1 MKYLL
6 NEEKL
11 RLLRIADIQSE
22 EREYEEF
29 LQSLY
34 EVHLLNNFTEQQ
46 LLNENF
52 LSKVKDTFKSFTGKA
67 KDSLKSAFSL
77 IKKNG
82 ENPSEFV
89 KKFGD
94 IFQGVK
100 FKNVT
105 EMGNLIKLAKKTA
118 DSKSNVQELEGSAA
132 PLVGYD
138 PAPVQNYT
146 GTPDMEIDNVNDLD
160 KVGIEQ
166 DFKWTGKTTD
176 YDDLIVTNYKSLP
189 QGVFL
194 KDEIYR
200 KRLDTVNGIEFI
212 ENVKSLTKIDDSN
225 EDYEN
230 KVRFVQKLGDF
241 FRRNKWLTLGLG
253 FLFSAG
259 FTAANTG
266 MGVAAI
272 SKALSDD
279 NPNVKSV
286 FAPQSGSDPDYAKN
300 VDADQD
306 RSIAGD
312 ASGDDV
318 EDIKGKIDLGGDGI
332 IDDKELDNFKT
343 KLKQYISGETTDNI
357 ATAAT
362 FDVGEYELTAEQ
374 QDWVVKKGVDNV
386 LNQIKDVISEK
397 GVTNTITVDAESV
410 GHISSNA
417 GDQDNVA
424 NDGSDLAKGRAEYG
438 KKIIELIKV
447 KVNEVVKKTVGKN
460 VNVEFNT
467 SVDADSD
474 VKDQKQH
481 SAFNNSAD
489 QSTIIKIKGVKTDG
503 GKVRTMLNWQPL
515 RAGRIVY
522 WWERITGKKDN
533 KETGEETGGT
543 DKKTG
548 EETGGTDKD
557 REKTDKETGGGT
569 GTTKP
574 IPVGDADP
582 DEAEKLFK
590 DKSLNRNQEILSV
603 LKMANP
609 NIKGDV
615 NDKSY
620 KSWDDNTKKIVIDLR
635 KSPDVLLK
643 KFQSVTG
650 INVSPRQKSTKRF
663 QRSGIAESILAEA
676 AIDKKLEILSITDD
690 AIRKNK
696 VEIMAMLM
704 KMYNLKPSDIPDE
717 VKKLTPDEQKQLKS
731 ITGEL
736 DTMFKKF
743 SDVERIKNDL
753 NLSTQTQTA
762 LSRINTYDEFE
773 ALILGMAAL
782 VNPNLAKQKQ
792 DIKAALF
799 NLANKVKKMQEES
812 ETPGDTEGV
821 YKIID
826 TLKTLKNHLSAVN
839 TRDEFE
845 ALIFAL
851 LPFIDPKGTITKDK
865 NKLASAIIAAS
876 NRSSLKDPKPIDL
889 DKLGR

>member
-11 RLLRIADIQSE
+11 RLLRIAGIQSE

-46 LLNENF
+46 LLNEDF
-52 LSKVKDTFKSFTGKA
+52 VEKIKDTFKSLTGKA
-67 KDSLKSAFSL
+67 KDSFKSAFNL

-100 FKNVT
+100 FKNAT

-118 DSKSNVQELEGSAA
+118 DSKSNIQELEGSAV

-166 DFKWTGKTTD
+166 DFKWTGKKTE
-176 YDDLIVTNYKSLP
+176 YDDINVTNFKGLP
-189 QGVFL
+189 QNVFYP
-194 KDEIYR
+194 DEIYR
-200 KRLDTVNGIEFI
+200 KRLDTANGIEFI
-212 ENVKSLTKIDDSN
+212 DNVKSLTKIEDSN

-241 FRRNKWLTLGLG
+241 FRRNSWLTLGLG
-253 FLFSAG
+253 VLLSAG

-266 MGVAAI
+266 MGFAGIA
-272 SKALSDD
+272 KALFGS

-300 VDADQD
+300 VDTDQD

-318 EDIKGKIDLGGDGI
+318 ETLKGMIDLGGDGI

-362 FDVGEYELTAEQ
+362 FDVGEYKLTAEQ

-410 GHISSNA
+410 GHISSNP

-438 KKIIELIKV
+438 KKIIELIKA

-503 GKVRTMLNWQPL
+503 GKVKTMLNWQPL
-515 RAGRIVY
+515 RAGRLVY
-522 WWERITGKKDN
+522 WWERITGKKDD
-533 KETGEETGGT
+533 KE
-543 DKKTG
+543 TG

-582 DEAEKLFK
+582 DEAKKIFK

-615 NDKSY
+615 SDRSG
-620 KSWDDNTKKIVIDLR
+620 KSWDPSTFKTIELLR

-643 KFQSVTG
+643 KFQAVTG
-650 INVSPRQKSTKRF
+650 INLSSRQKTRPKSF
-663 QRSGIAESILAEA
+663 QRSGMAEQLMLETLMLLEA
-676 AIDKKLEILSITDD
+676 AIDKKLEMLGITDD

-704 KMYNLKPSDIPDE
+704 KMYNLKTTDIPDE
-717 VKKLTPDEQKQLKS
+717 VKKLPPDEQKQLKS

-736 DTMFKKF
+736 DTMFKKY

-753 NLSTQTQTA
+753 NFSTQLQTA
-762 LSRINTYDEFE
+762 LGRINTYDEFE

-782 VNPNLAKQKQ
+782 VNPNFAKQKQ

-799 NLANKVKKMQEES
+799 SLANKIRKIQEES
-812 ETPGDTEGV
+812 DTPTDTEGV
-821 YKIID
+821 YKIIE
-826 TLKTLKNHLSAVN
+826 TLKLLKSHLQAIN

-845 ALIFAL
+845 ALIFSL
-851 LPFIDPKGTITKDK
+851 LGFIDSKGTITSDK
-865 NKLASAIIAAS
+865 NRLANAIIAAS